1 MVTRRMALCFLVL
14 RTTLFA
20 FSLLTRNVEG
30 QTSSVS
36 TRPTPSPTV
45 SPTLSLSSSESLKST
60 GISVSEASPATEVF
74 VTNSTS
80 VASQSSARSSAQS
93 SAQSSVQSGSIKT
106 VQPNETT
113 TKTPS
118 TTSGSVGGKSLQF
131 TTTEY
136 VLIACLCVFFVVLI
150 TLIVLAV
157 QITRLNKTVGN
168 LKAASHR

>member
-1 MVTRRMALCFLVL
+1 MVTRRMALRFLVL

-20 FSLLTRNVEG
+20 FSLLTQNVEG
-30 QTSSVS
+30 QTSSVLTS
-36 TRPTPSPTV
+36 PTPSPTL
-45 SPTLSLSSSESLKST
+45 SPTLSFSSSESLKST

-74 VTNSTS
+74 VTHSTS

-93 SAQSSVQSGSIKT
+93 SAQSFVQSGSIKT

-118 TTSGSVGGKSLQF
+118 TTSGSDEGGLQF

-136 VLIACLCVFFVVLI
+136 VLIACLCVFFIVLI

-157 QITRLNKTVGN
+157 QIARLNKTVGN